1 MVFSSQVI
9 SGISGGVLGIAG
21 LLLVMSSIKQR
32 RVNWRIGIGVPL
44 FGLGLFILVTDLPQY
59 ALGFSILATLA
70 MAFAALLNIK
80 QSADRE
86 KRDRE
91 ERYLNEI
98 LGWLREIE
106 DSIFPLIDL
115 DIYKNLYKEIQEDK
129 DLVTIGVTKQDI
141 SRQRRL
147 GKVFTDLDI
156 LKKEIRNAQYFK
168 KVALKLNSDFSEL
181 INNILCLL
189 EQRKQLTRESTEFPL
204 DTEESIKKE
213 IETGVVKLLIELS
226 DDDTKP
232 LDGLKLSRKN
242 INHVLTG
249 RNAGAIK
256 KSTDKAIEK
265 AIELKYVL

>member
-1 MVFSSQVI
+1 MFSSQVV

-21 LLLVMSSIKQR
+21 LLLVMSSMKQR
-32 RVNWRIGIGVPL
+32 RVVWRIGIGVPL

-80 QSADRE
+80 QSADQE
-86 KRDRE
+86 NRDRR

-129 DLVTIGVTKQDI
+129 DLVTNLGVTKQDI
-141 SRQRRL
+141 ERQRRS
-147 GKVFTDLDI
+147 GRVFTDLDI
-156 LKKEIRNAQYFK
+156 LIKEIRNAQYFK
-168 KVALKLNSDFSEL
+168 KVSLKLNSELSEL

-189 EQRKQLTRESTEFPL
+189 EQRRQLIIKSGKFPL
-204 DTEESIKKE
+204 DSEQFLTKE
-213 IETGVVKLLIELS
+213 IKTRVPELLTELIKY
-226 DDDTKP
+226 DTKP
-232 LDGLKLSRKN
+232 LDGLNLSEIN
-242 INHVLTG
+242 INNVLTG
-249 RNAGAIK
+249 RNAGHIR
-256 KSTDKAIEK
+256 KSANKAIDK